1 MTRPSNAPSTAQ
13 TLSIR
18 RPWRRLAQTLLGAVL
33 AVSSM
38 ATHASD
44 WPDRPIR
51 LIVPFPTGGAT
62 DVISRL
68 IAESAA
74 KAMNANII
82 VDNRTGAGGTI
93 GSGEVARS
101 KPDGYTLLFTTSST
115 HAIAPHLYKSLPY
128 DAEKDFTPIAHLGD
142 AASVL
147 LVNPSVPA
155 QTLPELIEYA
165 RAHPDELNYASSGNG
180 TIVHL
185 GTEAFLNQAN
195 IVMSHV
201 PYRGT
206 GQAINDMLG
215 GSIHVLLDAIPTGMP
230 YVNSGQLRALAVTGQ
245 QRSPLAPD
253 LPTFQESGLP
263 GYESVTWFGL
273 YAPAGLP
280 DEIRDKAYEAFSHA
294 VQDPKVRSRLQT
306 LGVDQPRSTSREEFI
321 SLVREDSARWQG
333 LIQLTGIQIQ

>member
-1 MTRPSNAPSTAQ
+1 
-13 TLSIR
+13 
-18 RPWRRLAQTLLGAVL
+18 
-33 AVSSM
+33 
-38 ATHASD
+38 
-44 WPDRPIR
+44 
-51 LIVPFPTGGAT
+51 
-62 DVISRL
+62 
-68 IAESAA
+68 
-74 KAMNANII
+74 
-82 VDNRTGAGGTI
+82 
-93 GSGEVARS
+93 
-101 KPDGYTLLFTTSST
+101 
-115 HAIAPHLYKSLPY
+115 
-128 DAEKDFTPIAHLGD
+128 
-142 AASVL
+142 L

-280 DEIRDKAYEAFSHA
+280 DEIRDKAYEAFTHA
-294 VQDPKVRSRLQT
+294 IQDPKVRSRLQT
-306 LGVDQPRSTSREEFI
+306 LGVDLPRSTSREEFV

>member
-1 MTRPSNAPSTAQ
+1 MTRPYKALSTEQPLSTRPS
-13 TLSIR
+13 
-18 RPWRRLAQTLLGAVL
+18 WRRLAQTLVGAVL
-33 AVSSM
+33 AASTL
-38 ATHASD
+38 ATQAAE

-68 IAESAA
+68 IAESAS
-74 KAMNANII
+74 KALNTSII

-93 GSGEVARS
+93 GSAEVARS
-101 KPDGYTLLFTTSST
+101 KADGYTLLFSTSST

-280 DEIRDKAYEAFSHA
+280 DDIRDKAYEAFTHA
-294 VQDPKVRSRLQT
+294 IQDPKVRSRLQT
-306 LGVDQPRSTSREEFI
+306 LGVDQPRSTSREEFV

>member
-1 MTRPSNAPSTAQ
+1 MTHPPLNTAQ
-13 TLSIR
+13 PPLTR

-33 AVSSM
+33 AASSL
-38 ATHASD
+38 AAQAAD
-44 WPDRPIR
+44 WPERPIR

-68 IAESAA
+68 IAEAA
-74 KAMNANII
+74 SKELNTSII

-93 GSGEVARS
+93 GSAEVARS
-101 KPDGYTLLFTTSST
+101 KPDGYTFLFSTSST

-128 DAEKDFTPIAHLGD
+128 DAETDFTPIAHLGD

-185 GTEAFLNQAN
+185 GTEAFLNQAD

-230 YVNSGQLRALAVTGQ
+230 YVNSGQLRALGVTGQ

-280 DEIRDKAYEAFSHA
+280 DDIRDKAFDAFARSI
-294 VQDPKVRSRLQT
+294 QDPKVRARLQT

-321 SLVREDSARWQG
+321 TLVREDSARWQG
-333 LIQLTGIQIQ
+333 LIKLTGIQIQ

>member
-1 MTRPSNAPSTAQ
+1 MSQTSIALNTEQPPATRQ
-13 TLSIR
+13 
-18 RPWRRLAQTLLGAVL
+18 PWRRLAQTLLGAVL
-33 AVSSM
+33 AVSSV
-38 ATHASD
+38 AAHASD

-147 LVNPSVPA
+147 LVNPKVPA

-280 DEIRDKAYEAFSHA
+280 DEIRDKAYEAFTHA
-294 VQDPKVRSRLQT
+294 IQDPKVRSRLQT
-306 LGVDQPRSTSREEFI
+306 LGVDQPRSTSREEFV

>member
-1 MTRPSNAPSTAQ
+1 
-13 TLSIR
+13 
-18 RPWRRLAQTLLGAVL
+18 LA
-33 AVSSM
+33 SS
-38 ATHASD
+38 ALVAHASD
-44 WPDRPIR
+44 WPERPIR

-74 KAMNANII
+74 KELNTNIV

-128 DAEKDFTPIAHLGD
+128 DAEID
-142 AASVL
+142 
-147 LVNPSVPA
+147 
-155 QTLPELIEYA
+155 YA

-206 GQAINDMLG
+206 GQGINDMLG

-230 YVNSGQLRALAVTGQ
+230 YVKSGQLRALAVTGP

-280 DEIRDKAYEAFSHA
+280 DDIRDKAYQAFAHA
-294 VQDPKVRSRLQT
+294 IQDPNVRSRLQT
-306 LGVDQPRSTSREEFI
+306 LGVDQPRSTSREDFI
-321 SLVREDSARWQG
+321 ALVREDSARWQS
-333 LIQLTGIQIQ
+333 LIKLTGIQIQ

>member
-1 MTRPSNAPSTAQ
+1 MTRPALSTEQPPST
-13 TLSIR
+13 R

-33 AVSSM
+33 ATSSLAAQ
-38 ATHASD
+38 ATD
-44 WPDRPIR
+44 WPERPIR

-68 IAESAA
+68 IAESAS
-74 KAMNANII
+74 KELNTTII

-93 GSGEVARS
+93 GSAEVARA
-101 KPDGYTLLFTTSST
+101 KADGYTFLFSTSST

-185 GTEAFLNQAN
+185 GTEAFLNQAD

-230 YVNSGQLRALAVTGQ
+230 YVNSGQLRALGVTGQ

-263 GYESVTWFGL
+263 GYESITWFGL

-280 DEIRDKAYEAFSHA
+280 DDIRDKAFDAFARSI
-294 VQDPKVRSRLQT
+294 QDPKVRARLQT

-321 SLVREDSARWQG
+321 TLVREDSARWQG
-333 LIQLTGIQIQ
+333 LIKLTGIQIQ

>member
-1 MTRPSNAPSTAQ
+1 MTRPYIAQSTEQPPST
-13 TLSIR
+13 
-18 RPWRRLAQTLLGAVL
+18 RPSWRRLAQTLVGAVL
-33 AVSSM
+33 AASGL
-38 ATHASD
+38 ATQAAE

-74 KAMNANII
+74 KALNTSII

-93 GSGEVARS
+93 GSAEVARS
-101 KPDGYTLLFTTSST
+101 KADGYTLLFSTSST

-195 IVMSHV
+195 IMMSHV

-230 YVNSGQLRALAVTGQ
+230 YVNSGQLRALGVTGQ

-253 LPTFQESGLP
+253 LPTFQESGLS

-280 DEIRDKAYEAFSHA
+280 DEIRDKAYAAFTHA
-294 VQDPKVRSRLQT
+294 IQDPKVRERLQT

-321 SLVREDSARWQG
+321 ALVREDSARWQG
-333 LIQLTGIQIQ
+333 LIKLTGIQIQ

>member
-1 MTRPSNAPSTAQ
+1 MTRPYKALSTEQPLSTRPS
-13 TLSIR
+13 
-18 RPWRRLAQTLLGAVL
+18 WRRLAQTLVGAVL
-33 AVSSM
+33 AASTL
-38 ATHASD
+38 ATQAAE

-68 IAESAA
+68 IAESAS
-74 KAMNANII
+74 KALNTSII

-93 GSGEVARS
+93 GSAEVARS
-101 KPDGYTLLFTTSST
+101 KADGYTLLFSTSST

-230 YVNSGQLRALAVTGQ
+230 YVNSGQLRALGVTGQ

-280 DEIRDKAYEAFSHA
+280 DEIRDKAHAAFSHA
-294 VQDPKVRSRLQT
+294 IQDPKVRERLQT
-306 LGVDQPRSTSREEFI
+306 LGVDQPRSTNREEFI

-333 LIQLTGIQIQ
+333 LIKLTGIQIQ